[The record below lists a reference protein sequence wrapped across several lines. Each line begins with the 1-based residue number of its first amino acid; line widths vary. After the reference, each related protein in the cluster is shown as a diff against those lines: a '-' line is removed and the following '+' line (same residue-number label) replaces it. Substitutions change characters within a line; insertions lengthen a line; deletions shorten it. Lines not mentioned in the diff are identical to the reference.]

1 MVKVTKWDK
10 KKKKEDWV
18 KYRAE
23 IKSRKYGVWQNMIYI
38 LREIWSIDKTMFF
51 AVFCLRCAFTLQD
64 CVQLLRINTLLS
76 LRRQASETQ
85 PCL

>member
-1 MVKVTKWDK
+1 MVKVTKWDR
-10 KKKKEDWV
+10 KKKKEDRA

-51 AVFCLRCAFTLQD
+51 CCFLFAMCFYITRLCATFTG
-64 CVQLLRINTLLS
+64 
-76 LRRQASETQ
+76 
-85 PCL
+85 